1 MSTTLSVLAIA
12 AGIALGSFVGNK
24 VGRKNCEKE
33 INAQIGSVKQETE
46 RIRSEAS
53 TIEQKAKALLE
64 KAEAEAKALLE
75 KAENDARSLTA
86 KANAQAQSL
95 TEKAEANALSI
106 SEKAETLAAAKQQ
119 DAEKIQADAKA
130 MLEQIENSAQKMHDA
145 KLQEAEIEIQR
156 KTLERQNALD
166 KEEKRRLEG
175 IVQTESR
182 LVKKEELLDKR
193 SETLDTKENE
203 LKTVEANIK
212 KAVKQTK
219 KRIKQSEEL
228 LESAKQKLEE
238 ISGMS
243 SEDAKAMLIES
254 ITNDA
259 KLEAAKIARQIEED
273 ATSEA
278 EKRAKMILGV
288 AMQRFAG
295 DYVVERCV
303 RTISL
308 PSDEVKGR
316 IIGREGRNI
325 RSIEAATGVDL
336 IVDDTPETVVIS
348 AFDPI
353 RREVAA
359 QTLKRLIADGRIHP
373 GRIEETVTKVKQE
386 IDERIREA
394 GDQAF
399 FELGIQNVDPEI
411 IMMIGRLKYRTSYG
425 QNIWRHSIEAGWLC
439 GIMAAELGLDVK
451 LARRVGLLHDIGK
464 AMDHELEGSH
474 ADIGADFL
482 KKHGESPLVCNAV
495 AAHHAEVEPESIYAH
510 LTMAADALSGARP
523 GARREILETYIKR
536 LEDIEKISLSFAGVE
551 KCYAIQA
558 GREIRV
564 LVEPSIIDDEKA
576 SVISRDIARRIEQEL
591 TYPGR
596 IKVCVIRETRAVET
610 AR

>member
-1 MSTTLSVLAIA
+1 MGTVMWAVLALA
-12 AGIALGSFVGNK
+12 AGASVGMCA
-24 VGRKNCEKE
+24 GRHMGRSAYARE
-33 INAQIGSVKQETE
+33 INATIESARNDAEK
-46 RIRSEAS
+46 IRSEA
-53 TIEQKAKALLE
+53 KADGEKTRLESVRLLE
-64 KAEAEAKALLE
+64 KAERDASAIRTDADRIVEEAKQKRDSADRIQAEAEL
-75 KAENDARSLTA
+75 ARQRIEASA
-86 KANAQAQSL
+86 K
-95 TEKAEANALSI
+95 
-106 SEKAETLAAAKQQ
+106 
-119 DAEKIQADAKA
+119 DV
-130 MLEQIENSAQKMHDA
+130 HDA
-145 KLQEAEIEIQR
+145 KLKEAELEIQK
-156 KTLERQNALD
+156 KTIERQDKLD

-175 IVQTESR
+175 IVQTEAR

-193 SETLDTKENE
+193 SEMLDAREAE
-203 LKTVEANIK
+203 LKNVETNIK
-212 KAVKQTK
+212 KAAKQTK
-219 KRIKQSEEL
+219 KRMKQSEEM
-228 LESAKQKLEE
+228 LEEAQKKLEE
-238 ISGMS
+238 ISEMTAD
-243 SEDAKAMLIES
+243 EAKAMVIAS
-254 ITNDA
+254 ITEEA
-259 KLEAAKIARQIEED
+259 KFEAAKIARQIEDD
-273 ATSEA
+273 ATMEA
-278 EKRAKMILGV
+278 EKRAKTILSV
-288 AMQRFAG
+288 AVQRFAG
-295 DYVVERCV
+295 DYVAERCV
-303 RTISL
+303 RTVNL

-373 GRIEETVTKVKQE
+373 GRIEETVAKVRQE

-399 FELGIQNVDPEI
+399 FELGIQNVDSEV

-425 QNIWRHSIEAGWLC
+425 QNIWCHSIEAAWLC

-451 LARRVGLLHDIGK
+451 LARRVGLLHDVGK
-464 AMDHELEGSH
+464 AMDHEQEGSH
-474 ADIGADFL
+474 AEIGAEFL

-495 AAHHAEVEPESIYAH
+495 AAHHGEAEPESVYAH
-510 LTMAADALSGARP
+510 LAMAADALSGARP

-536 LEDIEKISLSFAGVE
+536 LEDIEKISLSFEGVE

-564 LVEPSIIDDEKA
+564 LVEPNIIDDEKA

>member
-1 MSTTLSVLAIA
+1 MGTVMWAVLALA
-12 AGIALGSFVGNK
+12 AGAGVGMCA
-24 VGRKNCEKE
+24 GRHMGRSAYARE
-33 INAQIGSVKQETE
+33 INATIESARNDAEK
-46 RIRSEAS
+46 IRSEA
-53 TIEQKAKALLE
+53 KAEGEKTRLESVRLLE
-64 KAEAEAKALLE
+64 KAERDASTIRTDAERIVEEAKQKRDSADRIQAEAEL
-75 KAENDARSLTA
+75 ARQRIEASA
-86 KANAQAQSL
+86 K
-95 TEKAEANALSI
+95 
-106 SEKAETLAAAKQQ
+106 
-119 DAEKIQADAKA
+119 DV
-130 MLEQIENSAQKMHDA
+130 HDA
-145 KLQEAEIEIQR
+145 KLKEAEIEIQK
-156 KTLERQNALD
+156 KTIERQDKLD

-175 IVQTESR
+175 IVQTEAR

-193 SETLDTKENE
+193 SEMLDAREAE
-203 LKTVEANIK
+203 LKNVETNIK
-212 KAVKQTK
+212 KAAKQTK
-219 KRIKQSEEL
+219 KRMKQSEEM
-228 LESAKQKLEE
+228 LEEAQKKLEE
-238 ISGMS
+238 ISEMTAD
-243 SEDAKAMLIES
+243 EAKAMVIAS
-254 ITNDA
+254 ITEEA
-259 KLEAAKIARQIEED
+259 KFEAAKIARQIEDD
-273 ATSEA
+273 ATMEA
-278 EKRAKMILGV
+278 EKRAKTILSV
-288 AMQRFAG
+288 AVQRFAG
-295 DYVVERCV
+295 DYVAERCV
-303 RTISL
+303 RTVNL

-373 GRIEETVTKVKQE
+373 GRIEETVAKVRQE

-399 FELGIQNVDPEI
+399 FELGIQNVDSEV

-425 QNIWRHSIEAGWLC
+425 QNIWCHSIEAAWLC

-451 LARRVGLLHDIGK
+451 LARRVGLLHDVGK
-464 AMDHELEGSH
+464 AMDHEQEGSH
-474 ADIGADFL
+474 AEIGAEFL

-495 AAHHAEVEPESIYAH
+495 AAHHGEAEPESVYAH
-510 LTMAADALSGARP
+510 LAMAADALSGARP

-536 LEDIEKISLSFAGVE
+536 LEDIEKISLSFEGVE

-564 LVEPSIIDDEKA
+564 LVEPNIIDDEKA

>member
-1 MSTTLSVLAIA
+1 MGTVMWAVLALA
-12 AGIALGSFVGNK
+12 AGAGVGMCA
-24 VGRKNCEKE
+24 GRHMGRSAYARE
-33 INAQIGSVKQETE
+33 INATIESARNDAE
-46 RIRSEAS
+46 RIRSEA
-53 TIEQKAKALLE
+53 KADGEKTRLESVRLLE
-64 KAEAEAKALLE
+64 KAERDASAIRTDADRIVEEAKQKRDSADRIQAEAEL
-75 KAENDARSLTA
+75 ARQRIEASA
-86 KANAQAQSL
+86 K
-95 TEKAEANALSI
+95 
-106 SEKAETLAAAKQQ
+106 
-119 DAEKIQADAKA
+119 DV
-130 MLEQIENSAQKMHDA
+130 HDA
-145 KLQEAEIEIQR
+145 KLKEAELEIQK
-156 KTLERQNALD
+156 KTIERQDKLD

-175 IVQTESR
+175 IVQTEAR

-193 SETLDTKENE
+193 SEMLDAREAE
-203 LKTVEANIK
+203 LKNVETNIK
-212 KAVKQTK
+212 KAAKQTK
-219 KRIKQSEEL
+219 KRMKQSEEM
-228 LESAKQKLEE
+228 LEEAQKKLEE
-238 ISGMS
+238 ISEMTAD
-243 SEDAKAMLIES
+243 EAKAMVIAS
-254 ITNDA
+254 ITEEA
-259 KLEAAKIARQIEED
+259 KFEAAKIARQIEDD
-273 ATSEA
+273 ATMEA
-278 EKRAKMILGV
+278 EKRAKTILSV
-288 AMQRFAG
+288 AVQRFAG
-295 DYVVERCV
+295 DYVAERCV
-303 RTISL
+303 RTVNL

-373 GRIEETVTKVKQE
+373 GRIEETVAKVRQE

-399 FELGIQNVDPEI
+399 FELGIQNVDSEV

-425 QNIWRHSIEAGWLC
+425 QNIWCHSIEAAWLC

-451 LARRVGLLHDIGK
+451 LARRVGLLHDVGK
-464 AMDHELEGSH
+464 AMDHEQEGSH
-474 ADIGADFL
+474 AEIGAEFL
-482 KKHGESPLVCNAV
+482 KKHGESSLVCNAV
-495 AAHHAEVEPESIYAH
+495 AAHHGEAEPESVYAH
-510 LTMAADALSGARP
+510 LAMAADALSGARP

-536 LEDIEKISLSFAGVE
+536 LEDIEKISLSFEGVE

-564 LVEPSIIDDEKA
+564 LVEPNIIDDEKA

>member
-1 MSTTLSVLAIA
+1 MGTVMWAVLALA
-12 AGIALGSFVGNK
+12 AGAGVGMCA
-24 VGRKNCEKE
+24 GRHMGRSAYARE
-33 INAQIGSVKQETE
+33 INATIESARNDAE
-46 RIRSEAS
+46 RIRSEA
-53 TIEQKAKALLE
+53 KADGEKTRLESVRLLE
-64 KAEAEAKALLE
+64 KAERDASAIRTDADRIVEEAKQKRNSADRIQAEAEL
-75 KAENDARSLTA
+75 ARQRIEASA
-86 KANAQAQSL
+86 K
-95 TEKAEANALSI
+95 
-106 SEKAETLAAAKQQ
+106 
-119 DAEKIQADAKA
+119 DV
-130 MLEQIENSAQKMHDA
+130 HDA
-145 KLQEAEIEIQR
+145 KLKEAELEIQK
-156 KTLERQNALD
+156 KTIERQDKLD

-175 IVQTESR
+175 IVQTEAR

-193 SETLDTKENE
+193 SEMLDAREAE
-203 LKTVEANIK
+203 LKNVETNIK
-212 KAVKQTK
+212 KAAKQTK
-219 KRIKQSEEL
+219 KRMKQSEEM
-228 LESAKQKLEE
+228 LEEAQKKLEE
-238 ISGMS
+238 ISEMTAD
-243 SEDAKAMLIES
+243 EAKAMVIAS
-254 ITNDA
+254 ITEEA
-259 KLEAAKIARQIEED
+259 KFEAAKIARQIEDD
-273 ATSEA
+273 ATMEA
-278 EKRAKMILGV
+278 EKRAKTILSV
-288 AMQRFAG
+288 AVQRFAG
-295 DYVVERCV
+295 DYVAERCV
-303 RTISL
+303 RTVNL

-373 GRIEETVTKVKQE
+373 GRIEETVAKVRQE

-399 FELGIQNVDPEI
+399 FELGIQNVDSEV

-425 QNIWRHSIEAGWLC
+425 QNIWCHSIEAAWLC

-451 LARRVGLLHDIGK
+451 LARRVGLLHDVGK
-464 AMDHELEGSH
+464 AMDHEQEGSH
-474 ADIGADFL
+474 AEIGAEFL

-495 AAHHAEVEPESIYAH
+495 AAHHGEAEPESVYAH
-510 LTMAADALSGARP
+510 LAMAADALSGARP

-536 LEDIEKISLSFAGVE
+536 LEDIEKISLSFEGVE

-564 LVEPSIIDDEKA
+564 LVEPNIIDDEKA

>member
-1 MSTTLSVLAIA
+1 MSALIWTVVLA
-12 AGIALGSFVGNK
+12 AGTGVG
-24 VGRKNCEKE
+24 VYIGRRMGRSAYESE
-33 INAQIGSVKQETE
+33 VTATIGSVEQEAE
-46 RIRSEAS
+46 RIKNDATCAARN
-53 TIEQKAKALLE
+53 IEDSAQKLADSL
-64 KAEAEAKALLE
+64 KAEA
-75 KAENDARSLTA
+75 R
-86 KANAQAQSL
+86 Q
-95 TEKAEANALSI
+95 
-106 SEKAETLAAAKQQ
+106 
-119 DAEKIQADAKA
+119 
-130 MLEQIENSAQKMHDA
+130 MLEQAETKRGEADRIHKQAAEELRKIRASAQA
-145 KLQEAEIEIQR
+145 KVEARLKEAEIEIQ
-156 KTLERQNALD
+156 KKSIERQELLD

-175 IVQTESR
+175 IVQSEAR

-193 SETLDTKENE
+193 SETLDARENE
-203 LKTVEANIK
+203 LKNIEANIK
-212 KAVKQTK
+212 KAAKQVR
-219 KRIKQSEEL
+219 KRIRQSEEML
-228 LESAKQKLEE
+228 AQAQQKIEE
-238 ISGMS
+238 ISGITA
-243 SEDAKAMLIES
+243 EEAKAILIES
-254 ITNDA
+254 ITNEA
-259 KLEAAKIARQIEED
+259 KFEAAKIARQIEDD
-273 ATSEA
+273 ATAEA

-288 AMQRFAG
+288 AMQRYAG

-303 RTISL
+303 RTINL

-373 GRIEETVTKVKQE
+373 GRSEETVVKVKQE

-399 FELGIQNVDPEI
+399 FEPAIQNVDQAV
-411 IMMIGRLKYRTSYG
+411 IMMLGRLKYRTSYG
-425 QNIWRHSIEAGWLC
+425 QNIWCHCIEAAWLC
-439 GIMAAELGLDVK
+439 GIMAAELDLDVK
-451 LARRVGLLHDIGK
+451 LARRVGLRHDIGK
-464 AMDHELEGSH
+464 AMDHELEGSN
-474 ADIGADFL
+474 AEIGADFL
-482 KKHGESPLVCNAV
+482 KKHGESPLVVNAV
-495 AAHHAEVEPESIYAH
+495 AAHHAEVEPESVYAH

-523 GARREILETYIKR
+523 GARREILATYIKR
-536 LEDIEKISLSFAGVE
+536 LEDIEKISLSFEGVE

-564 LVEPSIIDDEKA
+564 LVEPSVINDEKA
-576 SVISRDIARRIEQEL
+576 TVISRDIARRIEQEL

>member
-1 MSTTLSVLAIA
+1 MGTVMWAVLALA
-12 AGIALGSFVGNK
+12 AGAGVGMCA
-24 VGRKNCEKE
+24 GRHMGRSAYARE
-33 INAQIGSVKQETE
+33 INATIESARNDAE
-46 RIRSEAS
+46 RIRSEA
-53 TIEQKAKALLE
+53 KADGEKTRLESVRLLE
-64 KAEAEAKALLE
+64 KAERDASAIRTDADRIVEEAKQKRDSADRIQAEAEL
-75 KAENDARSLTA
+75 ARQRIEASA
-86 KANAQAQSL
+86 K
-95 TEKAEANALSI
+95 
-106 SEKAETLAAAKQQ
+106 
-119 DAEKIQADAKA
+119 DV
-130 MLEQIENSAQKMHDA
+130 HDA
-145 KLQEAEIEIQR
+145 KLKEAELEIQK
-156 KTLERQNALD
+156 KTIERQDKLD

-175 IVQTESR
+175 IVQTEAR

-193 SETLDTKENE
+193 SEMLDAREAE
-203 LKTVEANIK
+203 LKNVETNIK
-212 KAVKQTK
+212 KAAKQTK
-219 KRIKQSEEL
+219 KRMKQSEEM
-228 LESAKQKLEE
+228 LEEAQKKLEE
-238 ISGMS
+238 ISEMTAD
-243 SEDAKAMLIES
+243 EAKAMVIAS
-254 ITNDA
+254 ITEEA
-259 KLEAAKIARQIEED
+259 KFEAAKIARQIEDD
-273 ATSEA
+273 ATMEA
-278 EKRAKMILGV
+278 EKRAKTILSV
-288 AMQRFAG
+288 AVQRFAG
-295 DYVVERCV
+295 DYVAERCV
-303 RTISL
+303 RTVNL

-359 QTLKRLIADGRIHP
+359 QTLKLIIADGRIHP
-373 GRIEETVTKVKQE
+373 GRIEETVAKVRQE

-399 FELGIQNVDPEI
+399 FELGIQNVDSEV

-425 QNIWRHSIEAGWLC
+425 QNIWCHSIEAAWLC

-451 LARRVGLLHDIGK
+451 LARRVGLLHDVGK
-464 AMDHELEGSH
+464 AMDHEQEGSH
-474 ADIGADFL
+474 AEIGAEFL

-495 AAHHAEVEPESIYAH
+495 AAHHGEAEPESVYAH
-510 LTMAADALSGARP
+510 LAMAADALSGARP

-536 LEDIEKISLSFAGVE
+536 LEDIEKISLSFEGVE

-564 LVEPSIIDDEKA
+564 LVEPNIIDDEKA

>member
-1 MSTTLSVLAIA
+1 MGTVMWAVLALA
-12 AGIALGSFVGNK
+12 AGAGVGMCA
-24 VGRKNCEKE
+24 GRHMGRSAYARE
-33 INAQIGSVKQETE
+33 INATIESARNDAEK
-46 RIRSEAS
+46 IRSEA
-53 TIEQKAKALLE
+53 KADGEKTRLESVRLLE
-64 KAEAEAKALLE
+64 KAERDASAIRTDADRTVEEAKQKRDSADRIQAEAEL
-75 KAENDARSLTA
+75 ARQRIEASA
-86 KANAQAQSL
+86 K
-95 TEKAEANALSI
+95 
-106 SEKAETLAAAKQQ
+106 
-119 DAEKIQADAKA
+119 DV
-130 MLEQIENSAQKMHDA
+130 HDA
-145 KLQEAEIEIQR
+145 KLKEAELEIQK
-156 KTLERQNALD
+156 KTIERQDKLD

-175 IVQTESR
+175 IVQTEAR

-193 SETLDTKENE
+193 SEMLDAREAE
-203 LKTVEANIK
+203 LKNVETNIK
-212 KAVKQTK
+212 KAAKQTK
-219 KRIKQSEEL
+219 KRMKQSEEM
-228 LESAKQKLEE
+228 LEEAQKKLEE
-238 ISGMS
+238 ISEMTAD
-243 SEDAKAMLIES
+243 EAKAMVIAS
-254 ITNDA
+254 ITEEA
-259 KLEAAKIARQIEED
+259 KFEAAKIARQIEDD
-273 ATSEA
+273 ATMEA
-278 EKRAKMILGV
+278 EKRAKTILSV
-288 AMQRFAG
+288 AVQRFAG
-295 DYVVERCV
+295 DYVAERCV
-303 RTISL
+303 RTVNL

-373 GRIEETVTKVKQE
+373 GRIEETVAKVRQE

-399 FELGIQNVDPEI
+399 FELGIQNVDSEV

-425 QNIWRHSIEAGWLC
+425 QNIWCHSIEAAWLC

-451 LARRVGLLHDIGK
+451 LARRVGLLHDVGK
-464 AMDHELEGSH
+464 AMDHEQEGSH
-474 ADIGADFL
+474 AEIGAEFL

-495 AAHHAEVEPESIYAH
+495 AAHHGEAEPESVYAH
-510 LTMAADALSGARP
+510 LAMAADALSGARP

-536 LEDIEKISLSFAGVE
+536 LEDIEKISLSFAVVE
-551 KCYAIQA
+551 NCDARQA
-558 GREIRV
+558 GREPRG
-564 LVEPSIIDDEKA
+564 LVDPHSSDDEAA

>member
-1 MSTTLSVLAIA
+1 MRSLVLSVASLVLG
-12 AGIALGSFVGNK
+12 AGAGTWFGK
-24 VGRKNCEKE
+24 RMGRSDFEKE
-33 INAQIGSVKQETE
+33 VQDRVGSAESE
-46 RIRSEAS
+46 SARILRQAHEL
-53 TIEQKAKALLE
+53 EQKAKQRLE
-64 KAEAEAKALLE
+64 EAIAEAAARRDEAVKHEKKA
-75 KAENDARSLTA
+75 A
-86 KANAQAQSL
+86 
-95 TEKAEANALSI
+95 
-106 SEKAETLAAAKQQ
+106 SELKRIQ
-119 DAEKIQADAKA
+119 D
-130 MLEQIENSAQKMHDA
+130 SAQELVDSRLK
-145 KLQEAEIEIQR
+145 EAEMAIQK
-156 KTLERQNALD
+156 KTLEHQDMLD

-175 IVQTESR
+175 IVQSEAR

-193 SETLDTKENE
+193 SETLDAKENE
-203 LKTVEANIK
+203 LKTVETNIK
-212 KAVKQTK
+212 KAVKATK
-219 KRIKQSEEL
+219 KRIKQSEEM
-228 LESAKQKLEE
+228 LEMAQHKLEE
-238 ISGMS
+238 VSGLTA
-243 SEDAKAMLIES
+243 EEAKVMLIAS
-254 ITNDA
+254 ITDEA

-273 ATSEA
+273 ATTEA

-303 RTISL
+303 RTINL

-373 GRIEETVTKVKQE
+373 GRIEETVAKVKLE

-399 FELGIQNVDPEI
+399 FELGIQNVDPEV
-411 IMMIGRLKYRTSYG
+411 IMMVGRLKYRTSYG

-439 GIMAAELGLDVK
+439 GIMAAELDLDVK

-474 ADIGADFL
+474 AEIGADFL
-482 KKHGESPLVCNAV
+482 KKHKESPIVVNAV

-536 LEDIEKISLSFAGVE
+536 LADIEKISLSFEGVE

-564 LVEPSIIDDEKA
+564 LVEPSVIDDEKA

>member
-1 MSTTLSVLAIA
+1 MGTVMWAVLALA
-12 AGIALGSFVGNK
+12 AGAGVGMCA
-24 VGRKNCEKE
+24 GRHMGRSAYARE
-33 INAQIGSVKQETE
+33 INATIESARNDAE
-46 RIRSEAS
+46 RIRSEA
-53 TIEQKAKALLE
+53 KADGEKTRLESVRLLE
-64 KAEAEAKALLE
+64 KAERDASAIRTDADRIVEEAKQKRDSADRIQAEAEL
-75 KAENDARSLTA
+75 ARQRIEASA
-86 KANAQAQSL
+86 K
-95 TEKAEANALSI
+95 
-106 SEKAETLAAAKQQ
+106 
-119 DAEKIQADAKA
+119 DV
-130 MLEQIENSAQKMHDA
+130 HDT
-145 KLQEAEIEIQR
+145 KLKEAELEIQK
-156 KTLERQNALD
+156 KTIERQDKLD

-175 IVQTESR
+175 IVQTEAR

-193 SETLDTKENE
+193 SEMLDAREAE
-203 LKTVEANIK
+203 LKNVETNIK
-212 KAVKQTK
+212 KAAKQTK
-219 KRIKQSEEL
+219 KRMKQSEEM
-228 LESAKQKLEE
+228 LEEAQKKLEE
-238 ISGMS
+238 ISEMTAD
-243 SEDAKAMLIES
+243 EAKAMVIAS
-254 ITNDA
+254 ITEEA
-259 KLEAAKIARQIEED
+259 KFEAAKIARQIEDD
-273 ATSEA
+273 ATMEA
-278 EKRAKMILGV
+278 EKRAKTILSV
-288 AMQRFAG
+288 AVQRFAG
-295 DYVVERCV
+295 DYVAERCV
-303 RTISL
+303 RTVNL

-373 GRIEETVTKVKQE
+373 GRIEETVAKVRQE

-399 FELGIQNVDPEI
+399 FELGIQNVDSEV

-425 QNIWRHSIEAGWLC
+425 QNIWCHSIEAAWLC

-451 LARRVGLLHDIGK
+451 LARRVGLLHDVGK
-464 AMDHELEGSH
+464 AMDHEQEGSH
-474 ADIGADFL
+474 AEIGAEFL

-495 AAHHAEVEPESIYAH
+495 AAHHGEAEPESVYAH
-510 LTMAADALSGARP
+510 LAMAADALSGARP

-536 LEDIEKISLSFAGVE
+536 LEDIEKISLSFEGVE

-564 LVEPSIIDDEKA
+564 LVEPNIIDDEKA

>member
-1 MSTTLSVLAIA
+1 MGTVMWAVLALA
-12 AGIALGSFVGNK
+12 AGAGVGMCA
-24 VGRKNCEKE
+24 GRHMGRSAYARE
-33 INAQIGSVKQETE
+33 INATIESARNDAEK
-46 RIRSEAS
+46 IRSEA
-53 TIEQKAKALLE
+53 KADGEKTRLESVRLLE
-64 KAEAEAKALLE
+64 KAERDASAIRTDADRIVEEAKQKRDSADRIQAEAEL
-75 KAENDARSLTA
+75 ARQRIEASA
-86 KANAQAQSL
+86 K
-95 TEKAEANALSI
+95 
-106 SEKAETLAAAKQQ
+106 
-119 DAEKIQADAKA
+119 DV
-130 MLEQIENSAQKMHDA
+130 HDA
-145 KLQEAEIEIQR
+145 KLKEAELEIQK
-156 KTLERQNALD
+156 KTIERQDKLD

-175 IVQTESR
+175 IVQTEAR

-193 SETLDTKENE
+193 SEMLDTREAE
-203 LKTVEANIK
+203 LKNVEANIK
-212 KAVKQTK
+212 KAAKQTK
-219 KRIKQSEEL
+219 KRMKQSEEM
-228 LESAKQKLEE
+228 LEEAQKKLEE
-238 ISGMS
+238 ISEMTAD
-243 SEDAKAMLIES
+243 EAKAMVIAS
-254 ITNDA
+254 ITEEA
-259 KLEAAKIARQIEED
+259 KFEAAKIARQIEDD
-273 ATSEA
+273 ATMEA
-278 EKRAKMILGV
+278 EKRAKTILSV
-288 AMQRFAG
+288 AVQRFAG
-295 DYVVERCV
+295 DYVAERCV
-303 RTISL
+303 RTVNL

-373 GRIEETVTKVKQE
+373 GRIEETVAKVRQE

-399 FELGIQNVDPEI
+399 FELGIQNVDSEV

-425 QNIWRHSIEAGWLC
+425 QNIWCHSIEAAWLC

-451 LARRVGLLHDIGK
+451 LARRVGLLHDVGK
-464 AMDHELEGSH
+464 AMDHEQEGSH
-474 ADIGADFL
+474 AEIGAEFL

-495 AAHHAEVEPESIYAH
+495 AAHHGEAEPESVYAH
-510 LTMAADALSGARP
+510 LAMAADALSGARP

-536 LEDIEKISLSFAGVE
+536 LEDIEKISLSFEGVE

-564 LVEPSIIDDEKA
+564 LVEPNIIDDEKA

>member
-1 MSTTLSVLAIA
+1 MSALIWTVVLA
-12 AGIALGSFVGNK
+12 AGTGVG
-24 VGRKNCEKE
+24 VYIGRRMGRSAYESE
-33 INAQIGSVKQETE
+33 VTATIGSVEQEAE
-46 RIRSEAS
+46 RIKNDATCAARN
-53 TIEQKAKALLE
+53 IEDSAQKLADSL
-64 KAEAEAKALLE
+64 KAEARQMLE
-75 KAENDARSLTA
+75 
-86 KANAQAQSL
+86 Q
-95 TEKAEANALSI
+95 
-106 SEKAETLAAAKQQ
+106 AETKRGEADRIHKQAA
-119 DAEKIQADAKA
+119 EELRKIQA
-130 MLEQIENSAQKMHDA
+130 SAQA
-145 KLQEAEIEIQR
+145 KVEARLKEAEIEIQ
-156 KTLERQNALD
+156 KKSIERQELLD

-175 IVQTESR
+175 IVQSEAR

-193 SETLDTKENE
+193 SETLDARENE
-203 LKTVEANIK
+203 LKNIEANIK
-212 KAVKQTK
+212 KAAKQVR
-219 KRIKQSEEL
+219 KRIRQSEEML
-228 LESAKQKLEE
+228 AQAQQKIEE
-238 ISGMS
+238 ISGITA
-243 SEDAKAMLIES
+243 EEAKAILIES
-254 ITNDA
+254 ITNEA
-259 KLEAAKIARQIEED
+259 KFEAAKIARQIEDD
-273 ATSEA
+273 ATAEA

-288 AMQRFAG
+288 AMQRYAG

-303 RTISL
+303 RTINL

-373 GRIEETVTKVKQE
+373 GRIEETVVKVKQE

-399 FELGIQNVDPEI
+399 FELGIQNVDQEV
-411 IMMIGRLKYRTSYG
+411 IMMLGRLKYRTSYG
-425 QNIWRHSIEAGWLC
+425 QNIWCHCIEAAWLC
-439 GIMAAELGLDVK
+439 GIMAAELDLDVK

-474 ADIGADFL
+474 AEIGADIL
-482 KKHGESPLVCNAV
+482 KKHGESPLVVNAV
-495 AAHHAEVEPESIYAH
+495 AAHHAEVEPESVYAH

-536 LEDIEKISLSFAGVE
+536 LEDIEKISLSFEGVE

-564 LVEPSIIDDEKA
+564 LVEPSVINDEKA
-576 SVISRDIARRIEQEL
+576 TVISRDIARRIEQEL

>member
-1 MSTTLSVLAIA
+1 MGTVMWAVLALA
-12 AGIALGSFVGNK
+12 AGAGVGMCA
-24 VGRKNCEKE
+24 GRHMGRSAYARE
-33 INAQIGSVKQETE
+33 INATIESARNDAE
-46 RIRSEAS
+46 RIRSEA
-53 TIEQKAKALLE
+53 KADGEKTRLESVRLLE
-64 KAEAEAKALLE
+64 KAERDASAIRTDADRIVEEAKQKRDSADRIQAEAEL
-75 KAENDARSLTA
+75 ARQRIEASA
-86 KANAQAQSL
+86 K
-95 TEKAEANALSI
+95 
-106 SEKAETLAAAKQQ
+106 
-119 DAEKIQADAKA
+119 DV
-130 MLEQIENSAQKMHDA
+130 HDA
-145 KLQEAEIEIQR
+145 KLKEAELEIQK
-156 KTLERQNALD
+156 KTIERQDKLD

-175 IVQTESR
+175 IVQTEAR

-193 SETLDTKENE
+193 SEMLDAREAE
-203 LKTVEANIK
+203 LKNVETNIK
-212 KAVKQTK
+212 KAAKQTN
-219 KRIKQSEEL
+219 KRMKQSEEM
-228 LESAKQKLEE
+228 LEEAQKKLEE
-238 ISGMS
+238 ISEMTAD
-243 SEDAKAMLIES
+243 EAKAMVIAS
-254 ITNDA
+254 ITEEA
-259 KLEAAKIARQIEED
+259 KFEAAKIARQIEDD
-273 ATSEA
+273 ATMEA
-278 EKRAKMILGV
+278 EKRAKTILSV
-288 AMQRFAG
+288 AVQRFAG
-295 DYVVERCV
+295 DYVAERCV
-303 RTISL
+303 RTVNL

-373 GRIEETVTKVKQE
+373 GRIEETVAKVRQE

-399 FELGIQNVDPEI
+399 FELGIQNVDSEV

-425 QNIWRHSIEAGWLC
+425 QNIWCHSIEAAWLC

-451 LARRVGLLHDIGK
+451 LARRVGLLHDVGK
-464 AMDHELEGSH
+464 AMDHEQEGSH
-474 ADIGADFL
+474 AEIGAEFL
-482 KKHGESPLVCNAV
+482 KKHGESSLVCNAV
-495 AAHHAEVEPESIYAH
+495 AAHHGEAEPESVYAH
-510 LTMAADALSGARP
+510 LAMAADALSGARP

-536 LEDIEKISLSFAGVE
+536 LEDIEKISLSFEGVE

-564 LVEPSIIDDEKA
+564 LVEPNIIDDEKA

>member
-1 MSTTLSVLAIA
+1 MSALIWTVVLA
-12 AGIALGSFVGNK
+12 AGTGVG
-24 VGRKNCEKE
+24 VYIGRRMGRSAYESE
-33 INAQIGSVKQETE
+33 VTATIGSVEQEAE
-46 RIRSEAS
+46 RIKNDATCAARN
-53 TIEQKAKALLE
+53 IEDSAQKLADSL
-64 KAEAEAKALLE
+64 KAEARQMLE
-75 KAENDARSLTA
+75 
-86 KANAQAQSL
+86 Q
-95 TEKAEANALSI
+95 
-106 SEKAETLAAAKQQ
+106 AETKRGEADRIHKQAA
-119 DAEKIQADAKA
+119 EELRKIQA
-130 MLEQIENSAQKMHDA
+130 SAQA
-145 KLQEAEIEIQR
+145 KVEARLKEAEIEIQ
-156 KTLERQNALD
+156 KKSIERQELLD

-175 IVQTESR
+175 IVQSEAR

-193 SETLDTKENE
+193 SETLDARENE
-203 LKTVEANIK
+203 LKNIEANIK
-212 KAVKQTK
+212 KAAKQVR
-219 KRIKQSEEL
+219 KRIRQSEEML
-228 LESAKQKLEE
+228 AQAQQKIEE
-238 ISGMS
+238 ISGITA
-243 SEDAKAMLIES
+243 EEAKAILIES
-254 ITNDA
+254 ITNEA
-259 KLEAAKIARQIEED
+259 KFEAAKIARQIEDD
-273 ATSEA
+273 ATAEA

-288 AMQRFAG
+288 AMQRYAG

-303 RTISL
+303 RTINL

-348 AFDPI
+348 SFDPI

-373 GRIEETVTKVKQE
+373 GRIEETVVKVKQE

-399 FELGIQNVDPEI
+399 FELGIQNVDQEV
-411 IMMIGRLKYRTSYG
+411 IMMLGRLKYRTSYG
-425 QNIWRHSIEAGWLC
+425 QNIWCHCIEAAWLC
-439 GIMAAELGLDVK
+439 GIMAAELDLDVK

-474 ADIGADFL
+474 AEIGADFL
-482 KKHGESPLVCNAV
+482 KKHGESPLVVNAV
-495 AAHHAEVEPESIYAH
+495 AAHHAEVEPESVYAH

-536 LEDIEKISLSFAGVE
+536 LEDIEKISLSFEGVE

-564 LVEPSIIDDEKA
+564 LVEPSVINDEKA
-576 SVISRDIARRIEQEL
+576 TVISRDIARRIEQEL

>member
-1 MSTTLSVLAIA
+1 MGTVMWAVLALA
-12 AGIALGSFVGNK
+12 AGAGVGMCA
-24 VGRKNCEKE
+24 GRHMGRSAYARE
-33 INAQIGSVKQETE
+33 INATIESARNDAE
-46 RIRSEAS
+46 RIRSEA
-53 TIEQKAKALLE
+53 KADGEKTRLESVRLLE
-64 KAEAEAKALLE
+64 KAERDASAIRTDADRIVEEAKQKRDSADRIQAEAEL
-75 KAENDARSLTA
+75 ARQRIEASA
-86 KANAQAQSL
+86 K
-95 TEKAEANALSI
+95 
-106 SEKAETLAAAKQQ
+106 
-119 DAEKIQADAKA
+119 DV
-130 MLEQIENSAQKMHDA
+130 HDA
-145 KLQEAEIEIQR
+145 KLKEAELEIQK
-156 KTLERQNALD
+156 KTIERQDKLD

-175 IVQTESR
+175 IVQTEAR

-193 SETLDTKENE
+193 SEMLDAREAE
-203 LKTVEANIK
+203 LKNVETNIK
-212 KAVKQTK
+212 KAAKQTK
-219 KRIKQSEEL
+219 KRMKQSEEM
-228 LESAKQKLEE
+228 LEEAQKKLEE
-238 ISGMS
+238 ISEMTAD
-243 SEDAKAMLIES
+243 EAKAMVIAS
-254 ITNDA
+254 ITEEA
-259 KLEAAKIARQIEED
+259 KFEAAKIARQIEDD
-273 ATSEA
+273 ATMEA
-278 EKRAKMILGV
+278 EKRAKTILSV
-288 AMQRFAG
+288 AVQRFAG
-295 DYVVERCV
+295 DYVAERCV
-303 RTISL
+303 RTVNL

-373 GRIEETVTKVKQE
+373 GRIEETVAKVRQE

-399 FELGIQNVDPEI
+399 FELGIQNVDSEV

-425 QNIWRHSIEAGWLC
+425 QNIWCHSIEAAWLC

-451 LARRVGLLHDIGK
+451 LARRVGLLHDVGK
-464 AMDHELEGSH
+464 AMDHEQEGSH
-474 ADIGADFL
+474 AEIGAEFL

-495 AAHHAEVEPESIYAH
+495 AAHHGEAEPESVYAH
-510 LTMAADALSGARP
+510 LAMAADALSGARP

-536 LEDIEKISLSFAGVE
+536 LEDIEKISLSFEGVE

-564 LVEPSIIDDEKA
+564 LVEPNIIDDEKA

>member
-1 MSTTLSVLAIA
+1 MGTVMWAVLALA
-12 AGIALGSFVGNK
+12 AGAGVGMCA
-24 VGRKNCEKE
+24 GRHMGRSAYARE
-33 INAQIGSVKQETE
+33 INATIESARNDAE
-46 RIRSEAS
+46 RIRSEA
-53 TIEQKAKALLE
+53 KADGEKTRLESVRLLE
-64 KAEAEAKALLE
+64 KAERDASAIRTDADRIVEEAKQKRDSVDRIQAEAEL
-75 KAENDARSLTA
+75 ARQRIEASA
-86 KANAQAQSL
+86 K
-95 TEKAEANALSI
+95 
-106 SEKAETLAAAKQQ
+106 
-119 DAEKIQADAKA
+119 DV
-130 MLEQIENSAQKMHDA
+130 HDA
-145 KLQEAEIEIQR
+145 KLKEAELEIQK
-156 KTLERQNALD
+156 KTIERQDKLD

-175 IVQTESR
+175 IVQTEAR

-193 SETLDTKENE
+193 SEMLDAREAE
-203 LKTVEANIK
+203 LKNVETNIK
-212 KAVKQTK
+212 KAAKQTK
-219 KRIKQSEEL
+219 KRMKQSEEM
-228 LESAKQKLEE
+228 LEEAQKKLEE
-238 ISGMS
+238 ISEMTAD
-243 SEDAKAMLIES
+243 EAKAMVIAS
-254 ITNDA
+254 ITEEA
-259 KLEAAKIARQIEED
+259 KFEAAKIARQIEDD
-273 ATSEA
+273 ATMEA
-278 EKRAKMILGV
+278 EKRAKTILSV
-288 AMQRFAG
+288 AVQRFAG
-295 DYVVERCV
+295 DYVAERCV
-303 RTISL
+303 RTVNL

-373 GRIEETVTKVKQE
+373 GRIEETVAKVRQE

-399 FELGIQNVDPEI
+399 FELGIQNVDSEV

-425 QNIWRHSIEAGWLC
+425 QNIWCHSIEAAWLC

-451 LARRVGLLHDIGK
+451 LARRVGLLHDVGK
-464 AMDHELEGSH
+464 AMDHEQEGSH
-474 ADIGADFL
+474 AEIGAEFL

-495 AAHHAEVEPESIYAH
+495 AAHHGEAEPESVYAH
-510 LTMAADALSGARP
+510 LAMAADALSGARP

-536 LEDIEKISLSFAGVE
+536 LEDIEKISLSFEGVE

-564 LVEPSIIDDEKA
+564 LVEPNIIDDEKA

>member
-1 MSTTLSVLAIA
+1 MGTVMWAVLALA
-12 AGIALGSFVGNK
+12 AGAGVGMCA
-24 VGRKNCEKE
+24 GRHMGRSAYARE
-33 INAQIGSVKQETE
+33 INATIESARNDAE
-46 RIRSEAS
+46 RIRSEA
-53 TIEQKAKALLE
+53 KADGEKTRLESVRLLE
-64 KAEAEAKALLE
+64 KAERDASTIRTDADRIVEEAKQKRDSADRIQVE
-75 KAENDARSLTA
+75 AELARQRIEASA
-86 KANAQAQSL
+86 K
-95 TEKAEANALSI
+95 
-106 SEKAETLAAAKQQ
+106 
-119 DAEKIQADAKA
+119 DV
-130 MLEQIENSAQKMHDA
+130 HDA
-145 KLQEAEIEIQR
+145 KLKEAELEIQK
-156 KTLERQNALD
+156 KTIERQDKLD

-175 IVQTESR
+175 IVQTEAR

-193 SETLDTKENE
+193 SEMLDAREAE
-203 LKTVEANIK
+203 LKNVETNIK
-212 KAVKQTK
+212 KAAKQTK
-219 KRIKQSEEL
+219 KRMKQSEEM
-228 LESAKQKLEE
+228 LEEAQKKLEE
-238 ISGMS
+238 ISEMTAD
-243 SEDAKAMLIES
+243 EAKAMVIAS
-254 ITNDA
+254 ITEEA
-259 KLEAAKIARQIEED
+259 KFEAAKIARQIEDD
-273 ATSEA
+273 ATMEA
-278 EKRAKMILGV
+278 EKRAKTILSV
-288 AMQRFAG
+288 AVQRFAG
-295 DYVVERCV
+295 DYVAERCV
-303 RTISL
+303 RTVNL

-373 GRIEETVTKVKQE
+373 GRIEETVAKVRQE

-399 FELGIQNVDPEI
+399 FELGIQNVDSEV

-425 QNIWRHSIEAGWLC
+425 QNIWCHSIEAAWLC

-451 LARRVGLLHDIGK
+451 LARRVGLLHDVGK
-464 AMDHELEGSH
+464 AMDHEQEGSH
-474 ADIGADFL
+474 AEIGAEFL

-495 AAHHAEVEPESIYAH
+495 AAHHGEAEPESVYAH
-510 LTMAADALSGARP
+510 LAMAADALSGARP

-536 LEDIEKISLSFAGVE
+536 LEDIEKISLSFEGVE

-564 LVEPSIIDDEKA
+564 LVEPNIIDDEKA

>member
-1 MSTTLSVLAIA
+1 MGTVMWAVLALA
-12 AGIALGSFVGNK
+12 AGAGVGMCA
-24 VGRKNCEKE
+24 GRHMGRSAYARE
-33 INAQIGSVKQETE
+33 INATIESARNDAEK
-46 RIRSEAS
+46 IRSEA
-53 TIEQKAKALLE
+53 KADGEKTRLESVRLLE
-64 KAEAEAKALLE
+64 KAERDASTIRTDADRIVEEAKQKRDSADRIQAEAEL
-75 KAENDARSLTA
+75 ARQRIEASA
-86 KANAQAQSL
+86 K
-95 TEKAEANALSI
+95 
-106 SEKAETLAAAKQQ
+106 
-119 DAEKIQADAKA
+119 DV
-130 MLEQIENSAQKMHDA
+130 HDA
-145 KLQEAEIEIQR
+145 KLKEAELEIQK
-156 KTLERQNALD
+156 KTIERQDKLD

-175 IVQTESR
+175 IVQTEAR

-193 SETLDTKENE
+193 SEMLDTREAE
-203 LKTVEANIK
+203 LKNVEANIK
-212 KAVKQTK
+212 KAAKQTK
-219 KRIKQSEEL
+219 KRMKQSEEM
-228 LESAKQKLEE
+228 LEEAQKKLEE
-238 ISGMS
+238 ISEMTAD
-243 SEDAKAMLIES
+243 EAKAMVIAS
-254 ITNDA
+254 ITEEA
-259 KLEAAKIARQIEED
+259 KFEAAKIARQIEDD
-273 ATSEA
+273 ATMEA
-278 EKRAKMILGV
+278 EKRAKTILSV
-288 AMQRFAG
+288 AVQRFAG
-295 DYVVERCV
+295 DYVAERCV
-303 RTISL
+303 RTVNL

-373 GRIEETVTKVKQE
+373 GRIEETVAKVRQE

-399 FELGIQNVDPEI
+399 FELGIQNVDSEV

-425 QNIWRHSIEAGWLC
+425 QNIWCHSIEAAWLC

-451 LARRVGLLHDIGK
+451 LARRVGLLHDVGK
-464 AMDHELEGSH
+464 AMDHEQEGSH
-474 ADIGADFL
+474 AEIGAEFL

-495 AAHHAEVEPESIYAH
+495 AAHHGEAEPESVYAH
-510 LTMAADALSGARP
+510 LAMAADALSGARP

-536 LEDIEKISLSFAGVE
+536 LEDIEKISLSFEGVE

-564 LVEPSIIDDEKA
+564 LVEPNIIDDEKA

>member
-1 MSTTLSVLAIA
+1 MSALIWTVVLA
-12 AGIALGSFVGNK
+12 AGTGVG
-24 VGRKNCEKE
+24 VYIGRRMGRSAYESE
-33 INAQIGSVKQETE
+33 VTATIGSVEQEAE
-46 RIRSEAS
+46 RIKNDATCAARN
-53 TIEQKAKALLE
+53 IEDSAQKLADSL
-64 KAEAEAKALLE
+64 KAEARQVLE
-75 KAENDARSLTA
+75 
-86 KANAQAQSL
+86 Q
-95 TEKAEANALSI
+95 
-106 SEKAETLAAAKQQ
+106 AETKRGEADRIHKQAA
-119 DAEKIQADAKA
+119 EELRKIQA
-130 MLEQIENSAQKMHDA
+130 SAQA
-145 KLQEAEIEIQR
+145 KVEARLKEAEIEIQ
-156 KTLERQNALD
+156 KKSIERQELLD

-175 IVQTESR
+175 IVQSEAR

-193 SETLDTKENE
+193 SETLDARENE
-203 LKTVEANIK
+203 LKNIEANIK
-212 KAVKQTK
+212 KAAKQVR
-219 KRIKQSEEL
+219 KRIRQSEEML
-228 LESAKQKLEE
+228 AQAQQKIEE
-238 ISGMS
+238 ISGITA
-243 SEDAKAMLIES
+243 EEAKAILIES
-254 ITNDA
+254 ITNEA
-259 KLEAAKIARQIEED
+259 KFKAAKIARQIEDD
-273 ATSEA
+273 ATAAA

-288 AMQRFAG
+288 AMQRYAG

-303 RTISL
+303 RTINL

-336 IVDDTPETVVIS
+336 IVDDTPETDVIS

-359 QTLKRLIADGRIHP
+359 KTLKRLIADGRIHP
-373 GRIEETVTKVKQE
+373 GRIEETVVKVKQE

-399 FELGIQNVDPEI
+399 FELGIQNVDQEV
-411 IMMIGRLKYRTSYG
+411 IMMLGRLKYRTSYG
-425 QNIWRHSIEAGWLC
+425 QNIWCHCIEAAWLC
-439 GIMAAELGLDVK
+439 GIMAAELDLDVK

-474 ADIGADFL
+474 AEIGADFL
-482 KKHGESPLVCNAV
+482 KKHGESPLVVNAV
-495 AAHHAEVEPESIYAH
+495 AAHHAEVEPESVYAH

-536 LEDIEKISLSFAGVE
+536 LEDIEKISLSFEGVE

-564 LVEPSIIDDEKA
+564 LVEPSVINDEKA
-576 SVISRDIARRIEQEL
+576 TVISRDIARRIEQEL

>member
-1 MSTTLSVLAIA
+1 MGTVMWAVLALA
-12 AGIALGSFVGNK
+12 AGAGVGMCA
-24 VGRKNCEKE
+24 GRHMGRSAYARE
-33 INAQIGSVKQETE
+33 INATIESARNDAE
-46 RIRSEAS
+46 RIRSEA
-53 TIEQKAKALLE
+53 KADGEKTRLESVRLLE
-64 KAEAEAKALLE
+64 KAERDASAIRTDADRIVEEAKQKRDLADRIQAEAEL
-75 KAENDARSLTA
+75 ARQRIEASA
-86 KANAQAQSL
+86 K
-95 TEKAEANALSI
+95 
-106 SEKAETLAAAKQQ
+106 
-119 DAEKIQADAKA
+119 DV
-130 MLEQIENSAQKMHDA
+130 HDA
-145 KLQEAEIEIQR
+145 KLKEAELEIQK
-156 KTLERQNALD
+156 KTIERQDKLD

-175 IVQTESR
+175 IVQTEAR

-193 SETLDTKENE
+193 SEMLDAREAE
-203 LKTVEANIK
+203 LKNVETNIK
-212 KAVKQTK
+212 KAAKQTK
-219 KRIKQSEEL
+219 KRMKQSEEM
-228 LESAKQKLEE
+228 LEEAQKKLEE
-238 ISGMS
+238 ISEMTAD
-243 SEDAKAMLIES
+243 EAKAMVIAS
-254 ITNDA
+254 ITEEA
-259 KLEAAKIARQIEED
+259 KFEAAKIARQIEDD
-273 ATSEA
+273 ATMEA
-278 EKRAKMILGV
+278 EKRAKTILSV
-288 AMQRFAG
+288 AVQRFAG
-295 DYVVERCV
+295 DYVAERCV
-303 RTISL
+303 RTVNL

-373 GRIEETVTKVKQE
+373 GRIEETVAKVRQE

-399 FELGIQNVDPEI
+399 FELGIQNVDSEV

-425 QNIWRHSIEAGWLC
+425 QNIWCHSIEAAWLC

-451 LARRVGLLHDIGK
+451 LARRVGLLHDVGK
-464 AMDHELEGSH
+464 AMDHEQEGSH
-474 ADIGADFL
+474 AEIGAEFL

-495 AAHHAEVEPESIYAH
+495 AAHHGEAEPESVYAH
-510 LTMAADALSGARP
+510 LAMAADALSGARP

-536 LEDIEKISLSFAGVE
+536 LEDIEKISLSFEGVE

-564 LVEPSIIDDEKA
+564 LVEPNIIDDEKA

>member
-1 MSTTLSVLAIA
+1 MGTVMWAVLAFA
-12 AGIALGSFVGNK
+12 AGAGVGMCA
-24 VGRKNCEKE
+24 GRHMGRSAYARE
-33 INAQIGSVKQETE
+33 INATIESARNDAE
-46 RIRSEAS
+46 RIRSEA
-53 TIEQKAKALLE
+53 KADGEKTRLESVRLLE
-64 KAEAEAKALLE
+64 KAERDASAIRTDADRIVEEAKQKRDSADRIQAEAEL
-75 KAENDARSLTA
+75 ARQRIEASA
-86 KANAQAQSL
+86 K
-95 TEKAEANALSI
+95 
-106 SEKAETLAAAKQQ
+106 
-119 DAEKIQADAKA
+119 DV
-130 MLEQIENSAQKMHDA
+130 HDA
-145 KLQEAEIEIQR
+145 KLKEAELEIQK
-156 KTLERQNALD
+156 KTIERQDKLD

-175 IVQTESR
+175 IVQTEAR

-193 SETLDTKENE
+193 SEMLDAREAE
-203 LKTVEANIK
+203 LKNVETNIK
-212 KAVKQTK
+212 KAAKQTK
-219 KRIKQSEEL
+219 KRMKQSEEM
-228 LESAKQKLEE
+228 LEEAQKKLEE
-238 ISGMS
+238 ISEMTAD
-243 SEDAKAMLIES
+243 EAKAMVIAS
-254 ITNDA
+254 ITEEA
-259 KLEAAKIARQIEED
+259 KFEAAKIARQIEDD
-273 ATSEA
+273 ATMEA
-278 EKRAKMILGV
+278 EKRAKTILSV
-288 AMQRFAG
+288 AVQRFAG
-295 DYVVERCV
+295 DYVAERCV
-303 RTISL
+303 RTVNL

-373 GRIEETVTKVKQE
+373 GRIEETVAKVRQE

-399 FELGIQNVDPEI
+399 FELGIQNVDSEV

-425 QNIWRHSIEAGWLC
+425 QNIWCHSIEAAWLC

-451 LARRVGLLHDIGK
+451 LARRVGLLHDVGK
-464 AMDHELEGSH
+464 AMDHEQEGSH
-474 ADIGADFL
+474 AEIGAEFL
-482 KKHGESPLVCNAV
+482 KKHGESSLVCNAV
-495 AAHHAEVEPESIYAH
+495 AAHHGEAEPESVYAH
-510 LTMAADALSGARP
+510 LAMAADALSGARP

-536 LEDIEKISLSFAGVE
+536 LEDIEKISLSFEGVE

-564 LVEPSIIDDEKA
+564 LVEPNIIDDEKA

>member
-1 MSTTLSVLAIA
+1 MHKFIWTVV
-12 AGIALGSFVGNK
+12 ALVTGSGVGTFVGRNL
-24 VGRKNCEKE
+24 GRKSYEKE
-33 INAQIGSVKQETE
+33 VNAEIGSARQESE
-46 RIRSEAS
+46 RIRAEA
-53 TIEQKAKALLE
+53 EAAGQMA
-64 KAEAEAKALLE
+64 KAEAETI
-75 KAENDARSLTA
+75 R
-86 KANAQAQSL
+86 QQ
-95 TEKAEANALSI
+95 
-106 SEKAETLAAAKQQ
+106 AETLKS
-119 DAEKIQADAKA
+119 DAESLKSEAVNVLDKA
-130 MLEQIENSAQKMHDA
+130 QLEAQSM
-145 KLQEAEIEIQR
+145 QEAASKYEEAARNELKRIEDSAEERYAARLKEAELEIQR
-156 KTLERQNALD
+156 KTLERQENLD

-175 IVQTESR
+175 IVQTEAR

-193 SETLDTKENE
+193 AESLDAKENE

-228 LESAKQKLEE
+228 LETAQKKLEE
-238 ISGMS
+238 ISGMTA
-243 SEDAKAMLIES
+243 EEAKEMLIAA
-254 ITNDA
+254 ITNEA
-259 KLEAAKIARQIEED
+259 KLEAAKLARQIEDD
-273 ATSEA
+273 ATNEA

-303 RTISL
+303 RTVNL

-373 GRIEETVTKVKQE
+373 GRIEETVAKVQQE
-386 IDERIREA
+386 INERIREA

-399 FELGIQNVDPEI
+399 FELGIQNVDPEV

-425 QNIWRHSIEAGWLC
+425 QNIWRHSIEAAWLC
-439 GIMAAELGLDVK
+439 GIMAAELDLDVK

-482 KKHGESPLVCNAV
+482 RKHGESTLVCNAV

-536 LEDIEKISLSFAGVE
+536 LGDIEKISLSFEGVE

-564 LVEPSIIDDEKA
+564 LVEPSVINDEQA
-576 SVISRDIARRIEQEL
+576 TVISRDIARRIEQEL

>member
-1 MSTTLSVLAIA
+1 MNTVVCAIA
-12 AGIALGSFVGNK
+12 TLVVGSSIGFFS
-24 VGRKNCEKE
+24 GRRIGRTAYEKE
-33 INAQIGSVKQETE
+33 IENAIGSVEKETRRLKQEAQAACDDAA
-46 RIRSEAS
+46 RNARQIEAAARETAS
-53 TIEQKAKALLE
+53 RLE
-64 KAEAEAKALLE
+64 A
-75 KAENDARSLTA
+75 DAR
-86 KANAQAQSL
+86 QIV
-95 TEKAEANALSI
+95 E
-106 SEKAETLAAAKQQ
+106 
-119 DAEKIQADAKA
+119 QADAVRRQA
-130 MLEQIENSAQKMHDA
+130 AQELERIEASAQA
-145 KLQEAEIEIQR
+145 KADEKLKEAEIEIHR
-156 KTLERQNALD
+156 KTLERQENLD

-175 IVQTESR
+175 VMQSEAR

-193 SETLDTKENE
+193 SETLDARENE
-203 LKTVEANIK
+203 LKTVELNIK
-212 KAVKQTK
+212 KAAKQTK
-219 KRIKQSEEL
+219 KRMKQSEEL
-228 LESAKQKLEE
+228 LEQAQKRLEE
-238 ISGMS
+238 ISGMTA
-243 SEDAKAMLIES
+243 EEAKAELIES
-254 ITNDA
+254 ITDEA
-259 KLEAAKIARQIEED
+259 KFEAAKIARQIEDD
-273 ATSEA
+273 AALEA
-278 EKRAKMILGV
+278 EKRAKMILSV

-295 DYVVERCV
+295 DYVAERCV
-303 RTISL
+303 RTVNL

-373 GRIEETVTKVKQE
+373 GRIEETVAKVKQE

-399 FELGIQNVDPEI
+399 FELGIQNVDPEVV
-411 IMMIGRLKYRTSYG
+411 MMLGRLKYRTSYG
-425 QNIWRHSIEAGWLC
+425 QNIWCHSIEAAWLC
-439 GIMAAELGLDVK
+439 GIMAAELDLDVK

-474 ADIGADFL
+474 AEIGADFL
-482 KKHGESPLVCNAV
+482 KKHGESQIVVNAV
-495 AAHHAEVEPESIYAH
+495 AAHHAEVEPESVYAH

-536 LEDIEKISLSFAGVE
+536 LEDIEKISLSFEGVE

-564 LVEPSIIDDEKA
+564 LVEPTIIDDEKA

>member
-1 MSTTLSVLAIA
+1 MGTVMWAVLALA
-12 AGIALGSFVGNK
+12 AGAGVGMCA
-24 VGRKNCEKE
+24 GRHMGRSAYARE
-33 INAQIGSVKQETE
+33 INATIESARNDAEK
-46 RIRSEAS
+46 IRSEA
-53 TIEQKAKALLE
+53 KADGEKTRLESVRLLE
-64 KAEAEAKALLE
+64 KAERDASAIRTDADRIVEEAKQKRDSADRIQAEAEL
-75 KAENDARSLTA
+75 ARQRIEASA
-86 KANAQAQSL
+86 K
-95 TEKAEANALSI
+95 
-106 SEKAETLAAAKQQ
+106 
-119 DAEKIQADAKA
+119 DV
-130 MLEQIENSAQKMHDA
+130 HDA
-145 KLQEAEIEIQR
+145 KLKEAELEIQK
-156 KTLERQNALD
+156 KTIERQDKLD

-175 IVQTESR
+175 IVQTEAR

-193 SETLDTKENE
+193 SEMLDAREAE
-203 LKTVEANIK
+203 LKNVETNIK
-212 KAVKQTK
+212 KAAKQTK
-219 KRIKQSEEL
+219 KRMKQSEEM
-228 LESAKQKLEE
+228 LEDAQKKLEE
-238 ISGMS
+238 ISEMTAD
-243 SEDAKAMLIES
+243 EAKAMVIAS
-254 ITNDA
+254 ITEEA
-259 KLEAAKIARQIEED
+259 KFEAAKIARQIEDD
-273 ATSEA
+273 ATMEA
-278 EKRAKMILGV
+278 EKRAKTILSV
-288 AMQRFAG
+288 AVQRFAG
-295 DYVVERCV
+295 DYVAERCV
-303 RTISL
+303 RTVNL

-373 GRIEETVTKVKQE
+373 GRIEETVAKVRQE

-399 FELGIQNVDPEI
+399 FELGIQNVDSEV

-425 QNIWRHSIEAGWLC
+425 QNIWCHSIEAAWLC

-451 LARRVGLLHDIGK
+451 LARRVGLLHDVGK
-464 AMDHELEGSH
+464 AMDHEQEGSH
-474 ADIGADFL
+474 AEIGAEFL

-495 AAHHAEVEPESIYAH
+495 AAHHGEAEPESVYAH
-510 LTMAADALSGARP
+510 LAMAADALSGARP

-536 LEDIEKISLSFAGVE
+536 LEDIEKISLSFEGVE

-564 LVEPSIIDDEKA
+564 LVEPNIIDDEKA

>member
-1 MSTTLSVLAIA
+1 MGTVMWAVLALA
-12 AGIALGSFVGNK
+12 AGAGVGMCA
-24 VGRKNCEKE
+24 GRHMGRSAYARE
-33 INAQIGSVKQETE
+33 INATIESARNDAE
-46 RIRSEAS
+46 RIRSEA
-53 TIEQKAKALLE
+53 KADGEKTRLESVRLLE
-64 KAEAEAKALLE
+64 KAERDASAIRTDADRIVEEAKQKRDSADRIQAEAEL
-75 KAENDARSLTA
+75 ARQRIEASA
-86 KANAQAQSL
+86 K
-95 TEKAEANALSI
+95 
-106 SEKAETLAAAKQQ
+106 
-119 DAEKIQADAKA
+119 DV
-130 MLEQIENSAQKMHDA
+130 HDA
-145 KLQEAEIEIQR
+145 KLKEAELEIQK
-156 KTLERQNALD
+156 KTIERQDKLD

-175 IVQTESR
+175 IVQTEAR

-193 SETLDTKENE
+193 SEMLDAREAE
-203 LKTVEANIK
+203 LKNVETNIK
-212 KAVKQTK
+212 KAAKQTK
-219 KRIKQSEEL
+219 KRMKQSEEM
-228 LESAKQKLEE
+228 LEEAQKKLEE
-238 ISGMS
+238 ISEMTAD
-243 SEDAKAMLIES
+243 EAKAMVIAS
-254 ITNDA
+254 ITEEA
-259 KLEAAKIARQIEED
+259 KFEAAKIARQIEDD
-273 ATSEA
+273 ATMEA
-278 EKRAKMILGV
+278 EKRAKTILSV
-288 AMQRFAG
+288 AVQRFAG
-295 DYVVERCV
+295 DYVAERCV
-303 RTISL
+303 RTVNL

-373 GRIEETVTKVKQE
+373 GRIEETVAKVRQE

-399 FELGIQNVDPEI
+399 FELGIQNVDSEV

-425 QNIWRHSIEAGWLC
+425 QNIWCHSIEAAWLC

-451 LARRVGLLHDIGK
+451 LARRVGLLHDVGK
-464 AMDHELEGSH
+464 AMDHEQEGSH
-474 ADIGADFL
+474 AEIGAEFL
-482 KKHGESPLVCNAV
+482 KKHGESRLVCNAV
-495 AAHHAEVEPESIYAH
+495 AAHHGEAEPESVYAH
-510 LTMAADALSGARP
+510 LAMAADALSGARP

-536 LEDIEKISLSFAGVE
+536 LEDIEKISLSFEGVE

-564 LVEPSIIDDEKA
+564 LVEPNIIDDEKA

>member
-1 MSTTLSVLAIA
+1 MGTVMWAVLALA
-12 AGIALGSFVGNK
+12 AGAGVGMCA
-24 VGRKNCEKE
+24 GRHMGRSAYARE
-33 INAQIGSVKQETE
+33 INATIESARNDAEK
-46 RIRSEAS
+46 IRSEA
-53 TIEQKAKALLE
+53 KADGEKTRLESVRLLE
-64 KAEAEAKALLE
+64 KAERDASTIRTDADRIVEEVKQKRDSADRIQAEAEL
-75 KAENDARSLTA
+75 ARQRIEASA
-86 KANAQAQSL
+86 K
-95 TEKAEANALSI
+95 
-106 SEKAETLAAAKQQ
+106 
-119 DAEKIQADAKA
+119 DV
-130 MLEQIENSAQKMHDA
+130 HDA
-145 KLQEAEIEIQR
+145 KLKEAELEIQK
-156 KTLERQNALD
+156 KTIERQDKLD

-175 IVQTESR
+175 IVQTEAR

-193 SETLDTKENE
+193 SEMLDAREAE
-203 LKTVEANIK
+203 LKNVETNIK
-212 KAVKQTK
+212 KAAKQTK
-219 KRIKQSEEL
+219 KRMKQSEEM
-228 LESAKQKLEE
+228 LEEAQKKLEE
-238 ISGMS
+238 ISEMTAD
-243 SEDAKAMLIES
+243 EAKAMVIAS
-254 ITNDA
+254 ITEEA
-259 KLEAAKIARQIEED
+259 KFEAAKIARQIEDD
-273 ATSEA
+273 ATMEA
-278 EKRAKMILGV
+278 EKRAKTILSV
-288 AMQRFAG
+288 AVQRFAG
-295 DYVVERCV
+295 DYVAERCV
-303 RTISL
+303 RTVNL

-373 GRIEETVTKVKQE
+373 GRIEETVAKVRQE

-399 FELGIQNVDPEI
+399 FELGIQNVDSEV

-425 QNIWRHSIEAGWLC
+425 QNIWCHSIEAAWLC

-451 LARRVGLLHDIGK
+451 LARRVGLLHDVGK
-464 AMDHELEGSH
+464 AMDHEQEGSH
-474 ADIGADFL
+474 AEIGAEFL

-495 AAHHAEVEPESIYAH
+495 AAHHGEAEPESVYAH
-510 LTMAADALSGARP
+510 LAMAADALSGARP

-536 LEDIEKISLSFAGVE
+536 LEDIEKISLSFEGVE

-564 LVEPSIIDDEKA
+564 LVEPNIIDDEKA

>member
-1 MSTTLSVLAIA
+1 MSALIWTVVLA
-12 AGIALGSFVGNK
+12 AGTGVG
-24 VGRKNCEKE
+24 VYIGRRMGRSAYESE
-33 INAQIGSVKQETE
+33 VTATIGSVEQEAE
-46 RIRSEAS
+46 RIKNDATCAARN
-53 TIEQKAKALLE
+53 IEDSAQKLADSL
-64 KAEAEAKALLE
+64 KAEA
-75 KAENDARSLTA
+75 R
-86 KANAQAQSL
+86 Q
-95 TEKAEANALSI
+95 
-106 SEKAETLAAAKQQ
+106 
-119 DAEKIQADAKA
+119 
-130 MLEQIENSAQKMHDA
+130 MLEQAETKRGEADRIHKQAAEELRKIQVSAQA
-145 KLQEAEIEIQR
+145 KVEARLKEAEIEIQ
-156 KTLERQNALD
+156 KKSIERQELLD

-175 IVQTESR
+175 IVQSEAR

-193 SETLDTKENE
+193 SETLDARENE
-203 LKTVEANIK
+203 LKNIEANIK
-212 KAVKQTK
+212 KAAKQVR
-219 KRIKQSEEL
+219 KRIRQSEEML
-228 LESAKQKLEE
+228 AQAQQKIEE
-238 ISGMS
+238 ISGITA
-243 SEDAKAMLIES
+243 EEAKAILIES
-254 ITNDA
+254 ITNEA
-259 KLEAAKIARQIEED
+259 KFEAAKIARQIEDD
-273 ATSEA
+273 ATAEA

-288 AMQRFAG
+288 AMQRYAG

-303 RTISL
+303 RTINL

-373 GRIEETVTKVKQE
+373 GRIEETVVKVKQE

-399 FELGIQNVDPEI
+399 FELGIQNVDQEV
-411 IMMIGRLKYRTSYG
+411 IMMLGRLKYRTSYG
-425 QNIWRHSIEAGWLC
+425 QNIWCHCIEAAWLC
-439 GIMAAELGLDVK
+439 GIMAAELDLDVK

-474 ADIGADFL
+474 AEIGADFL
-482 KKHGESPLVCNAV
+482 KKHGESPLVVNAV
-495 AAHHAEVEPESIYAH
+495 AAHHAEVEPESVYAH

-536 LEDIEKISLSFAGVE
+536 LEDIEKISLSFEGVE

-564 LVEPSIIDDEKA
+564 LVEPSVINDEKA
-576 SVISRDIARRIEQEL
+576 TVISRDIARRIEQEL

>member
-1 MSTTLSVLAIA
+1 MSALIWTVVLA
-12 AGIALGSFVGNK
+12 AGTGVG
-24 VGRKNCEKE
+24 VYIGRRMGRSAYESE
-33 INAQIGSVKQETE
+33 VTATIGSVEQEAE
-46 RIRSEAS
+46 RI
-53 TIEQKAKALLE
+53 K
-64 KAEAEAKALLE
+64 
-75 KAENDARSLTA
+75 NDATCAARNIEDSAQKLADSL
-86 KANAQAQSL
+86 K
-95 TEKAEANALSI
+95 TEARQMLEQ
-106 SEKAETLAAAKQQ
+106 AETKRGEADRIHKQAA
-119 DAEKIQADAKA
+119 EELRKIQA
-130 MLEQIENSAQKMHDA
+130 SAQA
-145 KLQEAEIEIQR
+145 KVEARLKEAEIEIQ
-156 KTLERQNALD
+156 KKSIERQELLD

-175 IVQTESR
+175 IVQSEAR

-193 SETLDTKENE
+193 SETLDARENE
-203 LKTVEANIK
+203 LKNIEANIK
-212 KAVKQTK
+212 KAAKQVR
-219 KRIKQSEEL
+219 KRIRQSEEML
-228 LESAKQKLEE
+228 AQAQQKIEE
-238 ISGMS
+238 ISGITA
-243 SEDAKAMLIES
+243 EEAKAILIES
-254 ITNDA
+254 ITNEA
-259 KLEAAKIARQIEED
+259 KFEAAKIARQIEDD
-273 ATSEA
+273 ATAEA

-288 AMQRFAG
+288 AMQRYAG

-303 RTISL
+303 RTINL

-373 GRIEETVTKVKQE
+373 GRIEETVVKVKQE

-399 FELGIQNVDPEI
+399 FELGIQNVDQEV
-411 IMMIGRLKYRTSYG
+411 IMMLGRLKYRTSYG
-425 QNIWRHSIEAGWLC
+425 QNIWCHCIEAAWLC
-439 GIMAAELGLDVK
+439 GIMAAELDLDVK

-474 ADIGADFL
+474 AEIGADFL
-482 KKHGESPLVCNAV
+482 KKHGESPLVVNAV
-495 AAHHAEVEPESIYAH
+495 AAHHAEVEPESVYAH

-536 LEDIEKISLSFAGVE
+536 LEDIEKISLSFEGVE

-564 LVEPSIIDDEKA
+564 LVEPSVINDEKA
-576 SVISRDIARRIEQEL
+576 TVISRDIARRIEQEL

>member
-1 MSTTLSVLAIA
+1 MGTVMWAVLALA
-12 AGIALGSFVGNK
+12 AGAGVGMCA
-24 VGRKNCEKE
+24 GRHMGRSAYARE
-33 INAQIGSVKQETE
+33 INATIESARNDAEK
-46 RIRSEAS
+46 IRSEA
-53 TIEQKAKALLE
+53 KADGEKTRLESVRLLE
-64 KAEAEAKALLE
+64 KAERDASAIRTDADRIVEEAKQKRDSADRIQAEAEL
-75 KAENDARSLTA
+75 ARQRIEASA
-86 KANAQAQSL
+86 K
-95 TEKAEANALSI
+95 
-106 SEKAETLAAAKQQ
+106 
-119 DAEKIQADAKA
+119 DV
-130 MLEQIENSAQKMHDA
+130 HDA
-145 KLQEAEIEIQR
+145 KLKEAELEIQK
-156 KTLERQNALD
+156 KTIERQDKLD

-175 IVQTESR
+175 IVQTEAR

-193 SETLDTKENE
+193 SEMLDAREAE
-203 LKTVEANIK
+203 LKNVETNIK
-212 KAVKQTK
+212 KAAKQTK
-219 KRIKQSEEL
+219 KRMKQSEEM
-228 LESAKQKLEE
+228 LEEAQKKLEE
-238 ISGMS
+238 ISEMTAD
-243 SEDAKAMLIES
+243 EAKAMVIAS
-254 ITNDA
+254 ITEEA
-259 KLEAAKIARQIEED
+259 KFEAAKIARQIEDD
-273 ATSEA
+273 ATMEA
-278 EKRAKMILGV
+278 EKRAKTILSV
-288 AMQRFAG
+288 AVQRFAG
-295 DYVVERCV
+295 DYVAERCV
-303 RTISL
+303 RTVNL

-373 GRIEETVTKVKQE
+373 GRIEETVAKVRQE

-399 FELGIQNVDPEI
+399 FELGIQNVDSEV
-411 IMMIGRLKYRTSYG
+411 IMMIGRLEYRTSYG
-425 QNIWRHSIEAGWLC
+425 QNIWCHSIEAAWLC

-451 LARRVGLLHDIGK
+451 LARRVGLLHDVGK
-464 AMDHELEGSH
+464 AMDHEQEGSH
-474 ADIGADFL
+474 AEIGAEFL

-495 AAHHAEVEPESIYAH
+495 AAHHGEAEPESVYAH
-510 LTMAADALSGARP
+510 LAMAADALSGARP

-536 LEDIEKISLSFAGVE
+536 LEDIEKISLSFEGVE

-564 LVEPSIIDDEKA
+564 LVEPNIIDDEKA

>member
-1 MSTTLSVLAIA
+1 MNIIWSAMSTVLSLGVGMIA
-12 AGIALGSFVGNK
+12 GKQWGSKSTQARVD
-24 VGRKNCEKE
+24 KE
-33 INAQIGSVKQETE
+33 IGSVQKESE
-46 RIRSEAS
+46 RILNEA
-53 TIEQKAKALLE
+53 
-64 KAEAEAKALLE
+64 KAEAEKLDAKAQTLLK
-75 KAENDARSLTA
+75 KAENEAAQVTQDATTAATTIRKSAEDYEATA
-86 KANAQAQSL
+86 KAEL
-95 TEKAEANALSI
+95 DKIRANAEI
-106 SEKAETLAAAKQQ
+106 MAK
-119 DAEKIQADAKA
+119 DVVDNRIK
-130 MLEQIENSAQKMHDA
+130 
-145 KLQEAEIEIQR
+145 EAEIEIQ
-156 KTLERQNALD
+156 KKMMERSEAMD
-166 KEEKRRLEG
+166 KEEKRRLEA
-175 IVQTESR
+175 VTQNEQR

-193 SETLDTKENE
+193 AEMLDTRENE

-212 KAVKQTK
+212 KAVKATK
-219 KRIKQSEEL
+219 KRIKQSEEMF
-228 LESAKQKLEE
+228 EQATHHLEE
-238 ISGMS
+238 VSGLS
-243 SEDAKAMLIES
+243 SDAAKEMLIES

-259 KLEAAKIARQIEED
+259 KLEAAKIVRQIEQD
-273 ATSEA
+273 ANEEA
-278 EKRAKMILGV
+278 EKRAKMILSV

-303 RTISL
+303 RTINL

-373 GRIEETVTKVKQE
+373 GRIEETVAKVKQE
-386 IDERIREA
+386 IDERVREA

-399 FELGIQNVDPEI
+399 FELGIQNVDPEVI
-411 IMMIGRLKYRTSYG
+411 TMVGRLKYRTSYG
-425 QNIWRHSIEAGWLC
+425 QNIWLHSVEAGWLC
-439 GIMAAELGLDVK
+439 GIMAAELELDIK
-451 LARRVGLLHDIGK
+451 LARRIGLLHDIGK
-464 AMDHELEGSH
+464 AMDHEQEGSH
-474 ADIGADFL
+474 AIIGAEFL
-482 KKHGESPLVCNAV
+482 KKHGESALVCNAV
-495 AAHHAEVEPESIYAH
+495 AAHHAEEEPESVYAH
-510 LTMAADALSGARP
+510 LAMAADALSGARP

-536 LEDIEKISLSFAGVE
+536 LEDIEKISLSFEGVE

-564 LVEPSIIDDEKA
+564 LVEPTVIDDEKA
-576 SVISRDIARRIEQEL
+576 SVISHDIARRIEQEL

>member
-1 MSTTLSVLAIA
+1 MSALIWTVVLA
-12 AGIALGSFVGNK
+12 AGTGVG
-24 VGRKNCEKE
+24 VYIGRRIGRSAYESE
-33 INAQIGSVKQETE
+33 VTATIGSVEQEAE
-46 RIRSEAS
+46 RIKNDATCAARN
-53 TIEQKAKALLE
+53 IEDSAQKLADSL
-64 KAEAEAKALLE
+64 KAEARQMLE
-75 KAENDARSLTA
+75 
-86 KANAQAQSL
+86 Q
-95 TEKAEANALSI
+95 
-106 SEKAETLAAAKQQ
+106 AETKRGEADRIHKQAA
-119 DAEKIQADAKA
+119 EELRKIQA
-130 MLEQIENSAQKMHDA
+130 SAQA
-145 KLQEAEIEIQR
+145 KVEARLKEAEIEIQ
-156 KTLERQNALD
+156 KKSIERQELLD

-175 IVQTESR
+175 IVQSEAR

-193 SETLDTKENE
+193 SETLDARENE
-203 LKTVEANIK
+203 LKNIEANIK
-212 KAVKQTK
+212 KAAKQVR
-219 KRIKQSEEL
+219 KRIRQSEEML
-228 LESAKQKLEE
+228 AQAQQKIEE
-238 ISGMS
+238 ISGITA
-243 SEDAKAMLIES
+243 EEAKAILIES
-254 ITNDA
+254 ITNEA
-259 KLEAAKIARQIEED
+259 KFEAAKIARQIEDD
-273 ATSEA
+273 ATAEA

-288 AMQRFAG
+288 AMQRYAG

-303 RTISL
+303 RTINL

-373 GRIEETVTKVKQE
+373 GRIEETVVKVKQE

-399 FELGIQNVDPEI
+399 FELGIQNVDQEV
-411 IMMIGRLKYRTSYG
+411 IMMLGRLKYRTSYG
-425 QNIWRHSIEAGWLC
+425 QNIWCHCIEAAWLC
-439 GIMAAELGLDVK
+439 GIMAAELDLDVK

-474 ADIGADFL
+474 AEIGADFL
-482 KKHGESPLVCNAV
+482 KKHGESPLVVNAV
-495 AAHHAEVEPESIYAH
+495 AAHHAEVEPESVYAH

-536 LEDIEKISLSFAGVE
+536 LEDIEKISLSFEGVE

-564 LVEPSIIDDEKA
+564 LVEPSVINDEKA
-576 SVISRDIARRIEQEL
+576 TVISRDIARRIEQEL

>member
-1 MSTTLSVLAIA
+1 MGTVMWAVLALA
-12 AGIALGSFVGNK
+12 AGAGVGMCA
-24 VGRKNCEKE
+24 GRHMGRSAYARE
-33 INAQIGSVKQETE
+33 INATIESARNDAEK
-46 RIRSEAS
+46 IRSEA
-53 TIEQKAKALLE
+53 KADGEKNRLESVRLLE
-64 KAEAEAKALLE
+64 KAERDASAIRTDADRIVEEAKQKRDSADRIQAEAEL
-75 KAENDARSLTA
+75 ARQRIEASA
-86 KANAQAQSL
+86 K
-95 TEKAEANALSI
+95 
-106 SEKAETLAAAKQQ
+106 
-119 DAEKIQADAKA
+119 DV
-130 MLEQIENSAQKMHDA
+130 HDA
-145 KLQEAEIEIQR
+145 KLKEAELEIQK
-156 KTLERQNALD
+156 KTIERQDKLD

-175 IVQTESR
+175 IVQTEAR

-193 SETLDTKENE
+193 SEMLDTREAE
-203 LKTVEANIK
+203 LKNVETNIK
-212 KAVKQTK
+212 KAAKQTK
-219 KRIKQSEEL
+219 KRMKQSEEM
-228 LESAKQKLEE
+228 LEEAQKKLEE
-238 ISGMS
+238 ISEMTAD
-243 SEDAKAMLIES
+243 EAKAMVIAS
-254 ITNDA
+254 ITEEA
-259 KLEAAKIARQIEED
+259 KFEAAKIARQIEDD
-273 ATSEA
+273 ATMEA
-278 EKRAKMILGV
+278 EKRAKTILSV
-288 AMQRFAG
+288 AVQRFAG
-295 DYVVERCV
+295 DYVAERCV
-303 RTISL
+303 RTVNL

-373 GRIEETVTKVKQE
+373 GRIEETVAKVRQE

-399 FELGIQNVDPEI
+399 FELGIQNVDSEV

-425 QNIWRHSIEAGWLC
+425 QNIWCHSIEAAWLC

-451 LARRVGLLHDIGK
+451 LARRVGLLHDVGK
-464 AMDHELEGSH
+464 AMDHEQEGSH
-474 ADIGADFL
+474 AEIGAEFL

-495 AAHHAEVEPESIYAH
+495 AAHHGEAEPESVYAH
-510 LTMAADALSGARP
+510 LAMAADALSGARP

-536 LEDIEKISLSFAGVE
+536 LEDIEKISLSFEGVE

-564 LVEPSIIDDEKA
+564 LVEPNIIDDEKA

>member
-1 MSTTLSVLAIA
+1 MTTIVWSVALV
-12 AGIALGSFVGNK
+12 AGVSLGVY
-24 VGRKNCEKE
+24 VGRKLGVNAYKKEVEEKFVSAE
-33 INAQIGSVKQETE
+33 HEAE
-46 RIRSEAS
+46 RIRSEAKVFHD
-53 TIEQKAKALLE
+53 EARQALE
-64 KAEAEAKALLE
+64 
-75 KAENDARSLTA
+75 
-86 KANAQAQSL
+86 QAQS
-95 TEKAEANALSI
+95 E
-106 SEKAETLAAAKQQ
+106 AAAKLEQAAKHEQ
-119 DAEKIQADAKA
+119 DASAALKR
-130 MLEQIENSAQKMHDA
+130 IEDSAQEKYDA
-145 KLQEAEIEIQR
+145 RIKEAEIEIQR
-156 KTLERQNALD
+156 KTLERQENLD

-175 IVQTESR
+175 IVQSEAR

-193 SETLDTKENE
+193 SETLDAKENE

-219 KRIKQSEEL
+219 KRIKQSEEM
-228 LESAKQKLEE
+228 LEAAQQKLEE
-238 ISGMS
+238 VSGMTA
-243 SEDAKAMLIES
+243 EAAKEMLIES
-254 ITNDA
+254 ITDEA

-273 ATSEA
+273 ATTEA

-303 RTISL
+303 RTINL

-373 GRIEETVTKVKQE
+373 GRIEETVAKVKQE

-399 FELGIQNVDPEI
+399 FELGIQNVDPEV

-439 GIMAAELGLDVK
+439 GIMAAELDLDVK

-482 KKHGESPLVCNAV
+482 KKHGESALVVNAV

-536 LEDIEKISLSFAGVE
+536 LEDIEKISLSFEGVE

-564 LVEPSIIDDEKA
+564 LVEPTIIDDEKA
-576 SVISRDIARRIEQEL
+576 TVISRDIARRIEQEL

>member
-1 MSTTLSVLAIA
+1 MGTVMWAVLALA
-12 AGIALGSFVGNK
+12 AGAGVGMCA
-24 VGRKNCEKE
+24 GRHMGRSAYARE
-33 INAQIGSVKQETE
+33 INA
-46 RIRSEAS
+46 
-53 TIEQKAKALLE
+53 TIES
-64 KAEAEAKALLE
+64 
-75 KAENDARSLTA
+75 AR
-86 KANAQAQSL
+86 N
-95 TEKAEANALSI
+95 
-106 SEKAETLAAAKQQ
+106 
-119 DAEKIQADAKA
+119 DAEKIRSEEKAERDASAIRTDADRIVEEAKQKRDSADRIQAEAELARQRIEASAKDV
-130 MLEQIENSAQKMHDA
+130 HDA
-145 KLQEAEIEIQR
+145 KLKEAELEIQK
-156 KTLERQNALD
+156 KTIERQDKLD

-175 IVQTESR
+175 IVQTEAR

-193 SETLDTKENE
+193 SEMLDAREAE
-203 LKTVEANIK
+203 LKNVETNIK
-212 KAVKQTK
+212 KAAKQTK
-219 KRIKQSEEL
+219 KRMKQSEEM
-228 LESAKQKLEE
+228 LEEAQKKLEE
-238 ISGMS
+238 ISEMTAD
-243 SEDAKAMLIES
+243 EAKAMVIAS
-254 ITNDA
+254 ITEEA
-259 KLEAAKIARQIEED
+259 KFEAAKIARQIEDD
-273 ATSEA
+273 ATMEA
-278 EKRAKMILGV
+278 EKRAKTILSV
-288 AMQRFAG
+288 AVQRFAG
-295 DYVVERCV
+295 DYVAERCV
-303 RTISL
+303 RTVNL

-373 GRIEETVTKVKQE
+373 GRIEETVAKVRQE

-399 FELGIQNVDPEI
+399 FELGIQNVDSEV

-425 QNIWRHSIEAGWLC
+425 QNIWCHSIEAAWLC

-451 LARRVGLLHDIGK
+451 LARRVGLLHDVGK
-464 AMDHELEGSH
+464 AMDHEQEGSH
-474 ADIGADFL
+474 AEIGAEFL

-495 AAHHAEVEPESIYAH
+495 AAHHGEAEPESVYAH
-510 LTMAADALSGARP
+510 LAMAADALSGARP

-536 LEDIEKISLSFAGVE
+536 LEDIEKISLSFEGVE

-564 LVEPSIIDDEKA
+564 LVEPNIIDDEKA

>member
-1 MSTTLSVLAIA
+1 MSALIWTVVLA
-12 AGIALGSFVGNK
+12 AGTGVG
-24 VGRKNCEKE
+24 VYIGRRMGRSAYESE
-33 INAQIGSVKQETE
+33 VTATIGSVEQEAE
-46 RIRSEAS
+46 RIKNDATCAARNIEDSAQKLAAS
-53 TIEQKAKALLE
+53 L
-64 KAEAEAKALLE
+64 KAEARQMLE
-75 KAENDARSLTA
+75 
-86 KANAQAQSL
+86 Q
-95 TEKAEANALSI
+95 
-106 SEKAETLAAAKQQ
+106 AETKRGEADRIHKQAA
-119 DAEKIQADAKA
+119 EELRKIQA
-130 MLEQIENSAQKMHDA
+130 SAQA
-145 KLQEAEIEIQR
+145 KVEARLKEAEIEIQ
-156 KTLERQNALD
+156 KKSIERQELLD

-175 IVQTESR
+175 IVQSEAR

-193 SETLDTKENE
+193 SETLDARENE
-203 LKTVEANIK
+203 LKNIEANIK
-212 KAVKQTK
+212 KAAKQVR
-219 KRIKQSEEL
+219 KRIRQSEEML
-228 LESAKQKLEE
+228 AQAQQKIEE
-238 ISGMS
+238 ISGITA
-243 SEDAKAMLIES
+243 EEAKAILIES
-254 ITNDA
+254 ITNEA
-259 KLEAAKIARQIEED
+259 KFEAAKIARQIEDD
-273 ATSEA
+273 ATAEA

-288 AMQRFAG
+288 AMQRYAG

-303 RTISL
+303 RTINL

-373 GRIEETVTKVKQE
+373 GRIEETVVKVKQE

-399 FELGIQNVDPEI
+399 FELGIQNVDQEV
-411 IMMIGRLKYRTSYG
+411 IMMLGRLKYRTSYG
-425 QNIWRHSIEAGWLC
+425 QNIWCHCIEAAWLC
-439 GIMAAELGLDVK
+439 GIMAAELDLDVK

-474 ADIGADFL
+474 AEIGADFL
-482 KKHGESPLVCNAV
+482 KKHGESPLVVNAV
-495 AAHHAEVEPESIYAH
+495 AAHHAEVEPESVYAH

-536 LEDIEKISLSFAGVE
+536 LEDIEKISLSFEGVE

-564 LVEPSIIDDEKA
+564 LVEPSVINDEKA
-576 SVISRDIARRIEQEL
+576 TVISRDIARRIEQEL

>member
-1 MSTTLSVLAIA
+1 MGTVMWAVLALA
-12 AGIALGSFVGNK
+12 AGAGVGMCA
-24 VGRKNCEKE
+24 GRHMGRSAYARE
-33 INAQIGSVKQETE
+33 INA
-46 RIRSEAS
+46 
-53 TIEQKAKALLE
+53 TIESARNDAEKIRLESVRLLE
-64 KAEAEAKALLE
+64 KAERDASAIRTDADRIVEEAKQKRDSADRIQAEAEL
-75 KAENDARSLTA
+75 ARQRIEASA
-86 KANAQAQSL
+86 K
-95 TEKAEANALSI
+95 
-106 SEKAETLAAAKQQ
+106 
-119 DAEKIQADAKA
+119 DV
-130 MLEQIENSAQKMHDA
+130 HDA
-145 KLQEAEIEIQR
+145 KLKEAELEIQK
-156 KTLERQNALD
+156 KTIERQDKLD

-175 IVQTESR
+175 IVQTEAR

-193 SETLDTKENE
+193 SEMLDAREAE
-203 LKTVEANIK
+203 LKNVETNIK
-212 KAVKQTK
+212 KAAKQTK
-219 KRIKQSEEL
+219 KRMKQSEEM
-228 LESAKQKLEE
+228 LEEAQKKLEE
-238 ISGMS
+238 ISEMTAD
-243 SEDAKAMLIES
+243 EAKAMVIAS
-254 ITNDA
+254 ITEEA
-259 KLEAAKIARQIEED
+259 KFEAAKIARQIEDD
-273 ATSEA
+273 ATMEA
-278 EKRAKMILGV
+278 EKRAKTILSV
-288 AMQRFAG
+288 AVQRFAG
-295 DYVVERCV
+295 DYVAERCV
-303 RTISL
+303 RTVNL

-373 GRIEETVTKVKQE
+373 GRIEETVAKVRQE

-399 FELGIQNVDPEI
+399 FELGIQNVDSEV

-425 QNIWRHSIEAGWLC
+425 QNIWCHSIEAAWLC

-451 LARRVGLLHDIGK
+451 LARRVGLLHDVGK
-464 AMDHELEGSH
+464 AMDHEQEGSH
-474 ADIGADFL
+474 AEIGAEFL

-495 AAHHAEVEPESIYAH
+495 AAHHGEAEPESVYAH
-510 LTMAADALSGARP
+510 LAMAADALSGARP

-536 LEDIEKISLSFAGVE
+536 LEDIEKISLSFEGVE

-564 LVEPSIIDDEKA
+564 LVEPNIIDDEKA

>member
-1 MSTTLSVLAIA
+1 MSALIWTVVLA
-12 AGIALGSFVGNK
+12 AGTGVG
-24 VGRKNCEKE
+24 VYIGRRMGRSAYESE
-33 INAQIGSVKQETE
+33 VTATIGSVEQEAE
-46 RIRSEAS
+46 RIKNDATCAARN
-53 TIEQKAKALLE
+53 IEDSAQKLADSL
-64 KAEAEAKALLE
+64 KAEARQMLE
-75 KAENDARSLTA
+75 
-86 KANAQAQSL
+86 Q
-95 TEKAEANALSI
+95 
-106 SEKAETLAAAKQQ
+106 AETKRGEADRIHKQAA
-119 DAEKIQADAKA
+119 EELRKIQA
-130 MLEQIENSAQKMHDA
+130 SAQA
-145 KLQEAEIEIQR
+145 KVEARLKEAEIEIQ
-156 KTLERQNALD
+156 KKSIERQELLD

-175 IVQTESR
+175 IVQSEAR

-193 SETLDTKENE
+193 SETLDARENE
-203 LKTVEANIK
+203 LKNIEANIK
-212 KAVKQTK
+212 KAAKQVR
-219 KRIKQSEEL
+219 KRIRQSEEML
-228 LESAKQKLEE
+228 AQAQQKIEE
-238 ISGMS
+238 ISGITA
-243 SEDAKAMLIES
+243 EEAKAILIES
-254 ITNDA
+254 ITNEA
-259 KLEAAKIARQIEED
+259 KFEAAKIARQIEDD
-273 ATSEA
+273 ATAEA

-288 AMQRFAG
+288 AMQRYAG

-303 RTISL
+303 RTINL

-373 GRIEETVTKVKQE
+373 GRIEETVVKVKQE

-399 FELGIQNVDPEI
+399 FELGIQNVDQEV
-411 IMMIGRLKYRTSYG
+411 IMMLGRLKYRTSYG
-425 QNIWRHSIEAGWLC
+425 QNIWCHCIEAAWLC
-439 GIMAAELGLDVK
+439 GIMAAELDLDVK

-474 ADIGADFL
+474 AEIGADFL
-482 KKHGESPLVCNAV
+482 KKHGESPLVVNAV
-495 AAHHAEVEPESIYAH
+495 AAHHAEVEPESVYAH

-536 LEDIEKISLSFAGVE
+536 LEDIEKISLSFEGVE

-564 LVEPSIIDDEKA
+564 LVEPSVINDEKA
-576 SVISRDIARRIEQEL
+576 TVISRDIARRIEQEL

-596 IKVCVIRETRAVET
+596 IKVCVIRETRAVAT

>member
-1 MSTTLSVLAIA
+1 MTEIVKSI
-12 AGIALGSFVGNK
+12 IALTLGTGVGTL
-24 VGRKNCEKE
+24 VGHKLGHSSHEKE
-33 INAQIGSVKQETE
+33 VSEKLGSVRQECDRLREEAKTVEAQARKLLEEAKAKLAKADEQLAQARLKNDEADLHVADAKQEAE
-46 RIRSEAS
+46 RILGEAGKQAQT
-53 TIEQKAKALLE
+53 TIEQALQHE
-64 KAEAEAKALLE
+64 
-75 KAENDARSLTA
+75 
-86 KANAQAQSL
+86 AQAQL
-95 TEKAEANALSI
+95 ALQKIEAS
-106 SEKAETLAAAKQQ
+106 
-119 DAEKIQADAKA
+119 ADDRYQTR
-130 MLEQIENSAQKMHDA
+130 MR
-145 KLQEAEIEIQR
+145 EAEIEIQK
-156 KTLERQNALD
+156 KTLERQENLD

-175 IVQTESR
+175 IVQSEAR

-193 SETLDTKENE
+193 SETLDAKENE
-203 LKTVEANIK
+203 LKTVETNIK
-212 KAVKQTK
+212 KAVKATK
-219 KRIKQSEEL
+219 KRIKQSEEM
-228 LESAKQKLEE
+228 LEEAQHKLEE
-238 ISGMS
+238 VSGMTA
-243 SEDAKAMLIES
+243 EDAKAMLIES
-254 ITNDA
+254 ITDEA
-259 KLEAAKIARQIEED
+259 KLEAAKIARQIEDD
-273 ATSEA
+273 ATVEA
-278 EKRAKMILGV
+278 EKRAKMTLAI

-303 RTISL
+303 RTINL

-373 GRIEETVTKVKQE
+373 GRIEETVAKVKQE

-425 QNIWRHSIEAGWLC
+425 QNIWRHCIEAGWLC
-439 GIMAAELGLDVK
+439 GIMAAELDLDVK

-482 KKHGESPLVCNAV
+482 KKHGESPIVVNAV

-536 LEDIEKISLSFAGVE
+536 LEDIEKISLSFEGVD

-564 LVEPSIIDDEKA
+564 LVEPTVIDDEKA

>member
-1 MSTTLSVLAIA
+1 MSALIWTVVLA
-12 AGIALGSFVGNK
+12 AGTGVG
-24 VGRKNCEKE
+24 VYIGRRMGRSAYESE
-33 INAQIGSVKQETE
+33 VTATIGSVEQEAE
-46 RIRSEAS
+46 RIKNDATCAARN
-53 TIEQKAKALLE
+53 IEDSAQKLADSL
-64 KAEAEAKALLE
+64 KAEARQMLE
-75 KAENDARSLTA
+75 
-86 KANAQAQSL
+86 Q
-95 TEKAEANALSI
+95 
-106 SEKAETLAAAKQQ
+106 AETKRGEADRIHKQAA
-119 DAEKIQADAKA
+119 EELRKIQA
-130 MLEQIENSAQKMHDA
+130 SAQA
-145 KLQEAEIEIQR
+145 KVEARLKEAEIEIQ
-156 KTLERQNALD
+156 KKSIERQELLD

-175 IVQTESR
+175 IVQSEAR

-193 SETLDTKENE
+193 SETLDARENE
-203 LKTVEANIK
+203 LKNIEANIK
-212 KAVKQTK
+212 KAAKQVR
-219 KRIKQSEEL
+219 KRIRQSEEML
-228 LESAKQKLEE
+228 AQAQQKIEE
-238 ISGMS
+238 ISGITA
-243 SEDAKAMLIES
+243 EEAKAILIES
-254 ITNDA
+254 ITNEA
-259 KLEAAKIARQIEED
+259 KFEAAKIARQIEDD
-273 ATSEA
+273 ATAEA

-288 AMQRFAG
+288 AMQRYAG

-303 RTISL
+303 RTINL

-359 QTLKRLIADGRIHP
+359 QTLKRLIADGRIHQ
-373 GRIEETVTKVKQE
+373 GRIEETVVKVKQE

-399 FELGIQNVDPEI
+399 FELGIQNVDQEV
-411 IMMIGRLKYRTSYG
+411 IMMLGRLKYRTSYG
-425 QNIWRHSIEAGWLC
+425 QNIWCHCIEAAWLC
-439 GIMAAELGLDVK
+439 GIMAAELDLDVK

-474 ADIGADFL
+474 AEIGADFL
-482 KKHGESPLVCNAV
+482 KKHGESPLVVNAV
-495 AAHHAEVEPESIYAH
+495 AAHHAEVEPESVYAH

-536 LEDIEKISLSFAGVE
+536 LEDIEKISLSFEGVE

-564 LVEPSIIDDEKA
+564 LVEPSVINDEKA
-576 SVISRDIARRIEQEL
+576 TVISRDIARRIEQEL